1 MEGTVEGK
9 KMEYIRMQTVFSF
22 VTILMLFVTLV
33 VFNQNAFSS
42 TGLRVIVHGGE
53 GQVCVTSSGEGA
65 GCKFANGGTLE
76 FEFSPGAVQEGQ
88 RFRVCDDNDCISR
101 ENSAEK
107 APEHV
112 YLSGSGNDDDD
123 KGNFRVLITFIEGSE
138 RRHIDY
144 IRVYVQEYPQYDFRT
159 DLDDA
164 FYNDDPYTGEHTSQ
178 IEMPSGLIESGETF
192 HICIDDED
200 VDTTLA
206 CYKLENS
213 RRNAPEELTIN
224 FNNFP

>member
-1 MEGTVEGK
+1 MVVKDKYALLRVVKVPDANLQMVASWNLNLVLMPCGK
-9 KMEYIRMQTVFSF
+9 ARDLGYAMI
-22 VTILMLFVTLV
+22 TIVLV
-33 VFNQNAFSS
+33 V
-42 TGLRVIVHGGE
+42 RI
-53 GQVCVTSSGEGA
+53 
-65 GCKFANGGTLE
+65 
-76 FEFSPGAVQEGQ
+76 
-88 RFRVCDDNDCISR
+88 
-101 ENSAEK
+101 AEK

-112 YLSGSGNDDDD
+112 YLSGSGNSDDDE
-123 KGNFRVLITFIEGSE
+123 GNFRVLMTFIGDSE
-138 RRHIDY
+138 RRRIDY
-144 IRVYVQEYPQYDFRT
+144 VRDYVQEYPQYDFRT

-164 FYNDDPYTGEHTSQ
+164 FYNDDPYTGERTSQ

-213 RRNAPEELTIN
+213 RRNASEELTID